1 MLGSLFFVKLSLVTD
16 KHFEDI
22 IRFFA
27 SLRFAQYDRYML
39 LSGYGGEG
47 QLTSF

>member
-16 KHFEDI
+16 KHFVDI

-27 SLRFAQYDRYML
+27 SLRSESSLRDH
-39 LSGYGGEG
+39 
-47 QLTSF
+47 